1 MIEQVPKALNLRVPL
16 LRRHIDNV
24 AIGELADRL
33 KQARGIKGTDIQLAV
48 ELLHAPNVLVLV
60 SAKARSQAGNTTL
73 GEHVGGIAN
82 DELHVLVLVHAIDVD
97 RLLKIGIHKRAVD
110 AAHAALAALFGV
122 GFVEQDA
129 LESNLL
135 VVVFTDIEVVVVDD
149 EVGSTR
155 TGAGRID
162 AKAVLC
168 TVRFVANNRSPRIAA
183 VGVLVAT
190 DHGKRLHGIIIGS
203 VLGRTGADGRIEM
216 AIVRDHI
223 PNGAAVDAVLIAN
236 RRIVKQRLRVSN
248 LGEAVLALRGV
259 RRRQDCRHKITVRV
273 FTHITDDELAIMD
286 AHAADT
292 GRNALLVGST
302 VILHARKALIDNFPI
317 IRLRID
323 LIYSRQ
329 AAFAAIGPDATAEI
343 ELALIAHGIAE
354 QRSNAV
360 ERIREQQLGLTGLGI
375 DLDQDAAAVLVGRA
389 VLLLLSIEE
398 GAVKHGLQRQAHGLG
413 IKGIAQ
419 RAVHERQR
427 VAHRRIAGAHIK
439 PVTIAR
445 SRPSV
450 ALAAIAFVVGRITV
464 GARNG
469 NGTVTLVVDDAIRLR
484 RSYRRMRELLK
495 GIPISRIV
503 GNGTRSVFGMRRQ
516 RRYQDSGKRCHQAK
530 CSHSS
535 HKAIASPVLKPS
547 FSILHF
553 CPRLIAI

>member
-1 MIEQVPKALNLRVPL
+1 
-16 LRRHIDNV
+16 
-24 AIGELADRL
+24 
-33 KQARGIKGTDIQLAV
+33 
-48 ELLHAPNVLVLV
+48 
-60 SAKARSQAGNTTL
+60 
-73 GEHVGGIAN
+73 
-82 DELHVLVLVHAIDVD
+82 
-97 RLLKIGIHKRAVD
+97 
-110 AAHAALAALFGV
+110 
-122 GFVEQDA
+122 
-129 LESNLL
+129 
-135 VVVFTDIEVVVVDD
+135 
-149 EVGSTR
+149 
-155 TGAGRID
+155 
-162 AKAVLC
+162 
-168 TVRFVANNRSPRIAA
+168 
-183 VGVLVAT
+183 
-190 DHGKRLHGIIIGS
+190 
-203 VLGRTGADGRIEM
+203 M

-223 PNGAAVDAVLIAN
+223 PNGATVDAVLIAN
-236 RRIVKQRLRVSN
+236 RRIAKQRLRVGN

-259 RRRQDCRHKITVRV
+259 RRRQDCRHKVTGRV
-273 FTHITDDELAIMD
+273 FTHITDDELAIMN

-292 GRNALLVGST
+292 SRNALLIGST
-302 VILHARKALIDNFPI
+302 VILHARKPLIDNFPL

-329 AAFAAIGPDATAEI
+329 AAFAAIGSDAAAEI

-354 QRSNAV
+354 QRSDAV

-375 DLDQDAAAVLVGRA
+375 DLDQDATAVLVGRA

-419 RAVHERQR
+419 RAVHERKR

-445 SRPSV
+445 SCPSV
-450 ALAAIAFVVGRITV
+450 ALAAIAFIVGRVTI

-503 GNGTRSVFGMRRQ
+503 GNGTRSVFGVRRQ

-530 CSHSS
+530 CFHSS